1 MILPKL
7 QGKASQYHSQ
17 DWFTIDCSNG
27 ILAHMMSST
36 LIKVFLPAVL
46 AFIIGI
52 AITPFFTRY
61 FYRFRL
67 WKRVSRLDN
76 DEAMSDAFKTIHNEG
91 TEKGTPR
98 VGGVIIWVTTAIV
111 VFGMFLLS
119 KWVQDPVL
127 RRLDFLSRGQT
138 LLPLAALLFGSLFG
152 LFEDFLE
159 IFTDKF
165 GFFRQGLSKK
175 YLISS
180 VAIIG
185 LLAALWFY
193 LKLGMDFIHIP
204 FVGDVHLGWLFI
216 PVFVLVVLGTFSSR
230 VIDGIDGLAGG
241 VMAITFASFGVIA
254 FVKDYIDIAAL
265 CFVITGGILAFLWFN
280 IPPARFYMGETGMLG
295 LTLALAVIGFM
306 TNSVVIIPIIGI
318 LLVVTS
324 LTSFIQIISKKYFGK
339 KVFRIAPLHNNLLL
353 MGWSR
358 EKITMRYW
366 VITLM
371 MASVGVIIAIAG

>member
-1 MILPKL
+1 MTP
-7 QGKASQYHSQ
+7 
-17 DWFTIDCSNG
+17 
-27 ILAHMMSST
+27 T
-36 LIKVFLPAVL
+36 LIKVFLPSVL

-52 AITPFFTRY
+52 TITPFLTRY
-61 FYRFRL
+61 FYQFKL

-76 DEAMSDAFKTIHNEG
+76 DEAMSDAFKKIHDEK
-91 TEKGTPR
+91 TETGTPR
-98 VGGVIIWVTTAIV
+98 VGGIIIWVSTLAVIL
-111 VFGMFLLS
+111 GMFVLS
-119 KWVQDPVL
+119 KLVDDPVL

-138 LLPLAALLFGSLFG
+138 LLPLAALFFGSLFG

-165 GFFRQGLSKK
+165 VFFRQGLSKK
-175 YLISS
+175 YLIGS
-180 VAIIG
+180 VTLIG
-185 LLAALWFY
+185 LLASLWFY
-193 LKLGMDFIHIP
+193 FKLGMTSIYIP
-204 FVGDVHLGWLFI
+204 FVGDWNLGWFFI

-241 VMAITFASFGVIA
+241 VMAIAFASFGVIA
-254 FVKDYIDIAAL
+254 YSKGFIDIAAL
-265 CFVITGGILAFLWFN
+265 CLVITGGILAFLWFN

-295 LTLALAVIGFM
+295 LTLALAVIAFM
-306 TNSVVIIPIIGI
+306 INAVAILPIIGV

-324 LTSFIQIISKKYFGK
+324 ATSFIQIISKKYFGK

-366 VITLM
+366 VISLM
-371 MASVGVIIAIAG
+371 AAALGVIIAIVG